1 MVAVA
6 ATIKRFI
13 GTLSFVMTIQPLSN
27 TRPLEQLPSVLRER
41 VAQVWHD
48 LCDRAGSDN
57 LLPCGSQLSELFTVL
72 ASSKFISQ
80 QFQRKP
86 HLLNDLIASGDLD
99 RPYARGELSQRLAI
113 VINAAEDEATLA
125 KTIRI
130 FRQREMVRLGW
141 RDLTGKAPLK
151 EVVETLSELAE
162 AAVSQGLEKL
172 YRWHCEQW
180 GTPLDNSGSPQQLV
194 VLGMGKL
201 GAWELNFSSD
211 IDLIFTYPEDGQL
224 EYGRSQG
231 GKRQITHQ
239 QFFVKLGQRLIKLI
253 DQNSA
258 DGFVFR
264 VDMRLRP
271 FGDASPLAISFDAL
285 EHYYQSHGRE
295 WERYA
300 MIKARPITG
309 DDDACAELMARIRP
323 FIYRKYIDFGVFESL
338 REMKAMIARE
348 SAKRGMDRNVKLG
361 EGGIREVEFLGQAFQ
376 LIHGGREPV
385 LQKRR
390 ILTVLEALRGLEMLP
405 GFVVDELNAAYD
417 FLRRVEHRLQAWDDR
432 QTQLLPDESDE
443 MGQARIAFT
452 MGYADWDG
460 FIEGLRFHTKK
471 VHQHFEQVLAAPQSE
486 HEDSEE
492 SHWVAI
498 WDGSI
503 DEDAAM
509 AILEQVHFRQPE
521 QSYQLIRRLA
531 GSRLVRQISAIARQR
546 LDHLIPLILGSISQC
561 ENSDE
566 SLQRILNIIEKVARR
581 SAYISL
587 LVENPLAL
595 SQLVKLC
602 SRSLWIAD
610 TIADSPILLDEL
622 LDPRTLYTPP
632 SREELHNQLNNY
644 LAHLD
649 ADDQEGQMEM
659 LRRFKMAAVLRVA
672 AADLMDA
679 ESLMV
684 VSDHLTE
691 IAEITVEA
699 GLELAWRQMISKH
712 GEPANAKRGLG
723 VIGYGKMGGQE
734 LGYSSD
740 LDMVMICH
748 PDSGAQTTGK
758 RPIGETMFN
767 LRLGQRLNHII
778 DTRMP
783 SGRLYE
789 VDSRLRPN
797 GDSGSLVAPIDHY
810 QNYLQKSAWTWEL
823 QALVRARFVAGDA
836 DLKMQFEKIRAQVL
850 GAQRDREKL
859 RVEVVEMREKMR
871 QQLSRRWRGG
881 TNGGTGGTKSGGNSN
896 KFDLKQDRGG
906 IADIEFMVQYAVLGW
921 AHTHPELLRWSDNI
935 RLLGTMSQCE
945 ILSSDEAQLLAD
957 AYRQYRACAHRLSL
971 QQLVAVVHGDEFNT
985 IREGVIQVWRRLMR
999 VGE

>member
-1 MVAVA
+1 
-6 ATIKRFI
+6 
-13 GTLSFVMTIQPLSN
+13 MTSQQHVTN
-27 TRPLEQLPSVLRER
+27 QLLDQIPEILRDG
-41 VAQVWHD
+41 VAQVWRD
-48 LCDRAGSDN
+48 LEESAENDLPIQNDN
-57 LLPCGSQLSELFTVL
+57 QLAELFTVL

-86 HLLNDLIASGDLD
+86 ELFSELVASGDLD
-99 RPYARGELSQRLAI
+99 RPYARGELNQRLTALI
-113 VINAAEDEATLA
+113 ADIDNEDELA
-125 KTIRI
+125 KLIRL

-162 AAVSQGLEKL
+162 AAVSQGLERL
-172 YRWHCEQW
+172 YQWHCEQW
-180 GTPLDNSGSPQQLV
+180 GTPFDSNGKPQRLV

-211 IDLIFTYPEDGQL
+211 IDLIFTYPEEG
-224 EYGRSQG
+224 ETEG
-231 GKRQITHQ
+231 GKRQTTHQ
-239 QFFVKLGQRLIKLI
+239 QFFIKLGQRLIKLI
-253 DQNSA
+253 DQNNA
-258 DGFVFR
+258 YGFVFR

-271 FGDASPLAISFDAL
+271 FGDASPLALSFDAF
-285 EHYYQSHGRE
+285 EHYYQTHGRE

-300 MIKARPITG
+300 MIKARPIAG
-309 DDDACAELMARIRP
+309 DVEACAELMERINP
-323 FIYRKYIDFGVFESL
+323 FIFRKYIDFGVFESL

-376 LIHGGREPV
+376 LIHGGREPT

-405 GFVVDELNAAYD
+405 DFVVDELNEAYD
-417 FLRRVEHRLQAWDDR
+417 FLRRVEHRLQAWADQ
-432 QTQLLPDESDE
+432 QTQLLPDIDDDA
-443 MGQARIAFT
+443 GQARIAFT
-452 MGYADWDG
+452 MGYDNWDS
-460 FIEGLRFHTKK
+460 FIEGLRYHTQK
-471 VHQHFEQVLAAPQSE
+471 VHQHFEQVLAAPQNE

-503 DEDAAM
+503 DQDRAVS
-509 AILEQVHFRQPE
+509 ILQENGYLQPKE
-521 QSYQLIRRLA
+521 SYAEIRKLA
-531 GSRLVRQISAIARQR
+531 ESRTVQQISATARQR
-546 LDHLIPLILGSISQC
+546 LDHLIPLILGSISQNDNC
-561 ENSDE
+561 DE
-566 SLQRILNIIEKVARR
+566 SLQRILNIIDKIARR

-595 SQLVKLC
+595 SQLVQLC

-610 TIADSPILLDEL
+610 TIAAHPILLDEL

-632 SREELHNQLNNY
+632 SREELHNQLSNY
-644 LAHLD
+644 LIHLD
-649 ADDQEGQMEM
+649 ADDQEGQMEL

-672 AADLMDA
+672 AADLTGA
-679 ESLMV
+679 EQLMV

-691 IAEITVEA
+691 IAEIAVEA
-699 GLELAWRQMISKH
+699 SLDIAWKQMVAKH
-712 GEPANAKRGLG
+712 GEPANDKKGLG
-723 VIGYGKMGGQE
+723 VIGYGKMGGLE

-740 LDMVMICH
+740 LDMVMLCH
-748 PDSGAQTTGK
+748 PDSGEETTGEGGG

-797 GDSGSLVAPIDHY
+797 GNSGPLVSTITTFH
-810 QNYLQKSAWTWEL
+810 NYLQKSAWIWEL
-823 QALVRARFVAGDA
+823 QALVRARFVAGEAELHEQFDA
-836 DLKMQFEKIRAQVL
+836 IRAEIL
-850 GAQRDREKL
+850 GQQRDREKL
-859 RVEVVEMREKMR
+859 LAEVVKMREKMR
-871 QQLSRRWRGG
+871 QSLSKGS
-881 TNGGTGGTKSGGNSN
+881 SGGEGDGKSD

-906 IADIEFMVQYAVLGW
+906 IADIEFMVQYGVLGW
-921 AHTHPELLRWSDNI
+921 AHGHPELLEWSDNI
-935 RLLGTMSQCE
+935 RLLETMSQCE
-945 ILSSDEAQLLAD
+945 IISSDEAGLLAD
-957 AYRQYRACAHRLSL
+957 AYRQYRACSHRLSL
-971 QQLVAVVHGDEFNT
+971 QQQTAVVAGEEFNEL
-985 IREGVIQVWRRLMR
+985 REGVIRVWQRLMR

>member
-1 MVAVA
+1 M
-6 ATIKRFI
+6 TTQQLTMPQFI
-13 GTLSFVMTIQPLSN
+13 
-27 TRPLEQLPSVLRER
+27 EELPEILQSGIS
-41 VAQVWHD
+41 QVWGE
-48 LCDRAGSDN
+48 LCESADADKLLQSD
-57 LLPCGSQLSELFTVL
+57 SQQSELFRVL

-80 QFQRKP
+80 QLQRKP
-86 HLLNDLIASGDLD
+86 HLLGELIESGDLE
-99 RPYARGELSQRLAI
+99 RPYLREELSQRFATAISAVGDETELAR
-113 VINAAEDEATLA
+113 E
-125 KTIRI
+125 IRL

-141 RDLTGKAPLK
+141 RDLTGKAPLN

-172 YRWHCEQW
+172 YQWHCEQW
-180 GTPLDNSGSPQQLV
+180 GTPLDSNGNPQRLV

-211 IDLIFTYPEDGQL
+211 IDLIFTFPEDG
-224 EYGRSQG
+224 ETEG
-231 GKRQITHQ
+231 GKRQTTHQ

-253 DQNSA
+253 DQNGA

-285 EHYYQSHGRE
+285 EHYYQTHGRE

-300 MIKARPITG
+300 MIKARPIAG
-309 DDDACAELMARIRP
+309 DSAACAELMERIHP
-323 FIYRKYIDFGVFESL
+323 FIFRKYIDFGVFESL

-361 EGGIREVEFLGQAFQ
+361 EGGIREIEFLGQAFQ
-376 LIHGGREPV
+376 LIHGGREPT
-385 LQKRR
+385 LQQRR
-390 ILTVLEALRGLEMLP
+390 ILTVLEALRGLDMLP
-405 GFVVDELNAAYD
+405 DYVVEELNEAYD
-417 FLRRVEHRLQAWDDR
+417 FLRRVEHRLQAWDDK
-432 QTQLLPDESDE
+432 QTQLLPDEGDE
-443 MGQARIAFT
+443 AGQVRIAFT
-452 MGYADWDG
+452 MGHEIWDT
-460 FIEGLRFHTKK
+460 FIKMLRHHTRK

-503 DEDAAM
+503 DLDAAI
-509 AILEQVHFRQPE
+509 ATLQ
-521 QSYQLIRRLA
+521 QSGFEIPQQGYELIRGLA
-531 GSRLVRQISAIARQR
+531 ESRTVQQISATARQR
-546 LDHLIPLILGSISQC
+546 LDHLIPLLLGSISQ
-561 ENSDE
+561 SDNCDE
-566 SLQRILNIIEKVARR
+566 GLKRIVNIIEKIARR

-610 TIADSPILLDEL
+610 TIATNPILLDEL

-632 SREELHNQLNNY
+632 TREELHNQLTNY
-644 LAHLD
+644 LIHVD
-649 ADDQEGQMEM
+649 SDDQEGQMEL

-672 AADLMDA
+672 AADIMGV
-679 ESLMV
+679 EPLMV

-691 IAEITVEA
+691 IAEIAVEA
-699 GLELAWRQMISKH
+699 SLDIAWQQMIKKH
-712 GEPANAKRGLG
+712 GEPVGEKKGLG
-723 VIGYGKMGGQE
+723 IIGYGKMGGLE
-734 LGYSSD
+734 LGYGSD

-748 PDSGAQTTGK
+748 PDSGEETRGDGNI

-797 GDSGSLVAPIDHY
+797 GNSGALVAPVNVFE
-810 QNYLQKSAWTWEL
+810 NYLRKSAWIWEL

-836 DLKMQFEKIRAQVL
+836 DLHRQFDEIRAEVL
-850 GAQRDREKL
+850 GQPRDREKL
-859 RVEVVEMREKMR
+859 LAEVVEMREKMR
-871 QQLSRRWRGG
+871 NSLSKGEAD
-881 TNGGTGGTKSGGNSN
+881 GNRD

-906 IADIEFMVQYAVLGW
+906 IADIEFMVQYGVLGW
-921 AHTHPELLRWSDNI
+921 AHGHPELLRWSDNI
-935 RLLGTMSQCE
+935 RLLEMMSLCE
-945 ILSSDEAQLLAD
+945 IITSDEAELLAD

-971 QQLVAVVHGDEFNT
+971 QQQPAVVSGEQFNEM
-985 IREGVIQVWRRLMR
+985 REGVIRVWQRLMR

>member
-1 MVAVA
+1 
-6 ATIKRFI
+6 
-13 GTLSFVMTIQPLSN
+13 
-27 TRPLEQLPSVLRER
+27 
-41 VAQVWHD
+41 
-48 LCDRAGSDN
+48 
-57 LLPCGSQLSELFTVL
+57 
-72 ASSKFISQ
+72 
-80 QFQRKP
+80 
-86 HLLNDLIASGDLD
+86 
-99 RPYARGELSQRLAI
+99 
-113 VINAAEDEATLA
+113 
-125 KTIRI
+125 
-130 FRQREMVRLGW
+130 
-141 RDLTGKAPLK
+141 
-151 EVVETLSELAE
+151 
-162 AAVSQGLEKL
+162 
-172 YRWHCEQW
+172 
-180 GTPLDNSGSPQQLV
+180 
-194 VLGMGKL
+194 
-201 GAWELNFSSD
+201 
-211 IDLIFTYPEDGQL
+211 
-224 EYGRSQG
+224 
-231 GKRQITHQ
+231 
-239 QFFVKLGQRLIKLI
+239 
-253 DQNSA
+253 
-258 DGFVFR
+258 
-264 VDMRLRP
+264 
-271 FGDASPLAISFDAL
+271 
-285 EHYYQSHGRE
+285 
-295 WERYA
+295 

-309 DDDACAELMARIRP
+309 DSDACAELKERIRP
-323 FIYRKYIDFGVFESL
+323 FIFRKYIDFGVFESL

-405 GFVVDELNAAYD
+405 DFVVDELNAAYD

-432 QTQLLPDESDE
+432 QTQLLPDEADKSE
-443 MGQARIAFT
+443 QNKMGMARIAFT
-452 MGYADWDG
+452 MGYADWDS

-498 WDGSI
+498 WDGSF
-503 DEDAAM
+503 DADAAM
-509 AILEQVHFRQPE
+509 AILEQSHFRQPE
-521 QSYQLIRRLA
+521 QSYRSIRTLA
-531 GSRLVRQISAIARQR
+531 ESRLVQQISATARQR

-610 TIADSPILLDEL
+610 AIAAHPILLDEL
-622 LDPRTLYTPP
+622 LDPRTLYAPP
-632 SREELHNQLNNY
+632 SREELHNQLSNY
-644 LAHLD
+644 LMHLD

-659 LRRFKMAAVLRVA
+659 LRRFKIAAVLRVA
-672 AADLMDA
+672 AADLMGV
-679 ESLMV
+679 EPLMV

-691 IAEITVEA
+691 IAEIAVDA
-699 GLELAWRQMISKH
+699 SLAIAWQQMVSKH
-712 GEPANAKRGLG
+712 GEPANKQRGLG
-723 VIGYGKMGGQE
+723 IIGYGKMGGLE

-748 PDSGAQTTGK
+748 PDSGKQTSGSGNA

-778 DTRMP
+778 DARMP

-836 DLKMQFEKIRAQVL
+836 ALKIEFEKIRAQIL
-850 GAQRDREKL
+850 GEQRDREKL

-871 QQLSRRWRGG
+871 QSLSKGGNGDEGG
-881 TNGGTGGTKSGGNSN
+881 TNSG

-906 IADIEFMVQYAVLGW
+906 IADIEFMVQYGVLGW
-921 AHTHPELLRWSDNI
+921 ANTHPELIRWSDNI
-935 RLLGTMSQCE
+935 RLLETMSRCE
-945 ILSSDEAQLLAD
+945 IITGDEAQLLAD

-971 QQLVAVVHGDEFNT
+971 QQLVAVVDGDEFNT
-985 IREGVIQVWRRLMR
+985 LREGVIQVWRRLMR

>member
-1 MVAVA
+1 M
-6 ATIKRFI
+6 TSQQ
-13 GTLSFVMTIQPLSN
+13 LSTTQL
-27 TRPLEQLPSVLRER
+27 LEQLPEILRDG
-41 VAQVWHD
+41 VAQAWGD
-48 LCDRAGSDN
+48 LCATAGSDN
-57 LLPCGSQLSELFTVL
+57 PLQNSSQLLELFTVL

-86 HLLNDLIASGDLD
+86 HLLNELIASGDLD
-99 RPYARGELSQRLAI
+99 RPYPRDELSQRLAV
-113 VINAAEDEATLA
+113 VIDAAEDEASLA
-125 KTIRI
+125 KAIRI

-141 RDLTGKAPLK
+141 RDLTGKASLK

-162 AAVSQGLEKL
+162 AAVSQGLTKL
-172 YRWHCEQW
+172 YQWHCEQW
-180 GTPLDNSGSPQQLV
+180 GTPLGSDGNPQQLV

-211 IDLIFTYPEDGQL
+211 IDLIFTYPEDG
-224 EYGRSQG
+224 ETEG

-253 DQNSA
+253 DQNNA

-285 EHYYQSHGRE
+285 EHYYQTHGRE

-300 MIKARPITG
+300 MIKARPIAG
-309 DDDACAELMARIRP
+309 DTDACAELMERIRP

-348 SAKRGMDRNVKLG
+348 SARRGMDRNVKLG

-405 GFVVDELNAAYD
+405 EFVVDELNAAYD

-432 QTQLLPDESDE
+432 QTQLLPDEGNE
-443 MGQARIAFT
+443 AGMARIAFT
-452 MGYADWDG
+452 MGYDNWDA
-460 FIEGLRFHTKK
+460 FIEGLRFHTQK

-498 WDGSI
+498 WDGSF
-503 DEDAAM
+503 DTDAVL
-509 AILEQVHFRQPE
+509 AILEQNHFLHPE
-521 QSYQLIRRLA
+521 QSYQLIRKLA
-531 GSRLVRQISAIARQR
+531 ESRLVQRISATARQR

-566 SLQRILNIIEKVARR
+566 SLQRIFNIIEKIARR

-610 TIADSPILLDEL
+610 TIADNPILLDEL

-632 SREELHNQLNNY
+632 SREELHNQLSNY
-644 LAHLD
+644 LIHLD
-649 ADDQEGQMEM
+649 ADDQEGRMEM

-672 AADLMDA
+672 AADLMGV
-679 ESLMV
+679 EPLME

-691 IAEITVEA
+691 IAEIAVDA
-699 GLELAWRQMISKH
+699 SLAIAWRQMVIKH
-712 GEPANAKRGLG
+712 GEPANKQRGLG
-723 VIGYGKMGGQE
+723 VIGYGKMGGLE
-734 LGYSSD
+734 LGYGSD
-740 LDMVMICH
+740 LDVVMICH
-748 PDSGAQTTGK
+748 PDSGEQTTGK
-758 RPIGETMFN
+758 RPISETMFN
-767 LRLGQRLNHII
+767 LRLGQRLKHII

-789 VDSRLRPN
+789 VDSRLRPH
-797 GDSGSLVAPIDHY
+797 GDSGAFVVPVDKY
-810 QNYLQKSAWTWEL
+810 QNYLQKNAWTWEL
-823 QALVRARFVAGDA
+823 QALVRARFVAGDP
-836 DLKMQFEKIRAQVL
+836 DLKKQFDEIRAQIL
-850 GAQRDREKL
+850 GEQRNREKL

-871 QQLSRRWRGG
+871 QQLSK
-881 TNGGTGGTKSGGNSN
+881 TKSGVNSG

-906 IADIEFMVQYAVLGW
+906 IADIEFMVQYGVLGW

-935 RLLGTMSQCE
+935 RLLETMSQCE
-945 ILSSDEAQLLAD
+945 IISSDEAQLLAD
-957 AYRQYRACAHRLSL
+957 AYRQYRAYAHRLSL
-971 QQLVAVVHGDEFNT
+971 QQLVAVVSGDEFNT

>member
-1 MVAVA
+1 MM
-6 ATIKRFI
+6 RD
-13 GTLSFVMTIQPLSN
+13 G
-27 TRPLEQLPSVLRER
+27 
-41 VAQVWHD
+41 VAQVWED
-48 LCDRAGSDN
+48 LSKTTDCEN
-57 LLPCGSQLSELFTVL
+57 LLQNSSQLSELFTVL

-80 QFQRKP
+80 QFQRKSR
-86 HLLNDLIASGDLD
+86 LLGELIESGDLE
-99 RPYARGELSQRLAI
+99 RPYLRDELSQRLAKMI
-113 VINAAEDEATLA
+113 SEIEDEETLA
-125 KTIRI
+125 REIRI

-162 AAVSQGLEKL
+162 AAVSQGLERL
-172 YRWHCEQW
+172 YQWHCEQW
-180 GTPLDNSGSPQQLV
+180 GTPLDSSGQPQRLV

-211 IDLIFTYPEDGQL
+211 IDLIFTYPEEG
-224 EYGRSQG
+224 ETVG

-253 DQNSA
+253 DQNNA
-258 DGFVFR
+258 YGFVFR

-271 FGDASPLAISFDAL
+271 FGDASPLAISFDAM
-285 EHYYQSHGRE
+285 EHYYQTHGRE

-300 MIKARPITG
+300 MIKARPIAG
-309 DDDACAELMARIRP
+309 DTDACAELMERIRP

-405 GFVVDELNAAYD
+405 DFVVEELNAAYD
-417 FLRRVEHRLQAWDDR
+417 FLRRVEHRLQAWADQ
-432 QTQLLPDESDE
+432 QTQLLPNEGDE
-443 MGQARIAFT
+443 MGMARIAFT
-452 MGYADWDG
+452 MGYDDWDS
-460 FIEGLRFHTKK
+460 FIEGLRFHTRK

-503 DEDAAM
+503 DLDAA
-509 AILEQVHFRQPE
+509 IDTLKQSGFVNPQ
-521 QSYQLIRRLA
+521 QSYELIRGLA
-531 GSRLVRQISAIARQR
+531 ESRVVQQISATARQR
-546 LDHLIPLILGSISQC
+546 LDHLIPLLLGSISQC

-566 SLQRILNIIEKVARR
+566 SLQRILNIIEKIARR

-610 TIADSPILLDEL
+610 TIADNPILLDEL

-632 SREELHNQLNNY
+632 SREELHNQLSNY
-644 LAHLD
+644 LIHLD
-649 ADDQEGQMEM
+649 ADDQEGQMEL

-691 IAEITVEA
+691 IAEIVVEA
-699 GLELAWRQMISKH
+699 SLDIAWRQMVSKN
-712 GEPANAKRGLG
+712 GEPANKKRGLG
-723 VIGYGKMGGQE
+723 VIGYGKMGGLE
-734 LGYSSD
+734 LGYGSD

-748 PDSGAQTTGK
+748 PDSGEQTTGK

-767 LRLGQRLNHII
+767 MRLGQRLNHII

-797 GDSGSLVAPIDHY
+797 GNSGPLVSPITMFQHY
-810 QNYLQKSAWTWEL
+810 LEKSAWIWEL

-836 DLKMQFEKIRAQVL
+836 DLHRQFDEIRVQIL
-850 GAQRDREKL
+850 GRERDREKL
-859 RVEVVEMREKMR
+859 LAEVVEMREKMR
-871 QQLSRRWRGG
+871 PSLSKGE
-881 TNGGTGGTKSGGNSN
+881 SGGKSD

-906 IADIEFMVQYAVLGW
+906 IADIEFMVQYGVLGW
-921 AHTHPELLRWSDNI
+921 AHTHPKLLQWSDNI
-935 RLLGTMSQCE
+935 RLLETMSQCD

-957 AYRQYRACAHRLSL
+957 AYRQYRAFAHRLSL
-971 QQLVAVVHGDEFNT
+971 QQLVAVVDGDEFNT
-985 IREGVIQVWRRLMR
+985 IREGVIQVWQRLMR

>member
-1 MVAVA
+1 M
-6 ATIKRFI
+6 K
-13 GTLSFVMTIQPLSN
+13 
-27 TRPLEQLPSVLRER
+27 
-41 VAQVWHD
+41 
-48 LCDRAGSDN
+48 
-57 LLPCGSQLSELFTVL
+57 LLPTSQELDCLPYRLRDDVLQTWENIEESTGFDTLLQDDAYRSELLTVL
-72 ASSKFISQ
+72 ASSQFIAQ

-86 HLLNDLIASGDLD
+86 DLLSELIESGDLHRSYTRD
-99 RPYARGELSQRLAI
+99 ELSQKLTSAI
-113 VINAAEDEATLA
+113 AEVVDEAELA
-125 KTIRI
+125 RVIRI

-162 AAVSQGLEKL
+162 AVVSQGLERL
-172 YRWHCEQW
+172 YQWHCEQW
-180 GTPLDNSGSPQQLV
+180 GTPLDSAGNPQRLV
-194 VLGMGKL
+194 VLAMGKL

-211 IDLIFTYPEDGQL
+211 IDLIFTFPEDG
-224 EYGRSQG
+224 EIEGS
-231 GKRQITHQ
+231 KRHTTHQ

-253 DQNSA
+253 DHHSA

-285 EHYYQSHGRE
+285 EHYYQTHGRE

-300 MIKARPITG
+300 MIKARPIAGNT
-309 DDDACAELMARIRP
+309 DDCAELITRLRP
-323 FIYRKYIDFGVFESL
+323 FIFRKYIDFGVFESL

-348 SAKRGMDRNVKLG
+348 SAKRGMDRNIKLG

-376 LIHGGREPV
+376 LIHGGREPT

-390 ILTVLEALRGLEMLP
+390 IITVLEALRGLNMLP
-405 GFVVDELNAAYD
+405 DYVVDELNVAYD
-417 FLRRVEHRLQAWDDR
+417 FLRRVEHRLQAWADQ
-432 QTQLLPDESDE
+432 QTQLLPDEDDE
-443 MGQARIAFT
+443 MGKARIAFT
-452 MGYADWDG
+452 MSYDNWDA
-460 FIEGLRFHTKK
+460 FINGLRFHTQK

-503 DEDAAM
+503 DMDEAV
-509 AILEQVHFRQPE
+509 AILQQSGYRQPQESYE
-521 QSYQLIRRLA
+521 QIHKLA
-531 GSRLVRQISAIARQR
+531 ESRLVKQISATARKR
-546 LDHLIPLILGSISQC
+546 LDHLVPLILGGISQC
-561 ENSDE
+561 DNSDE
-566 SLQRILNIIEKVARR
+566 SLSRVLNIIEKIARR
-581 SAYISL
+581 SSYIAL

-610 TIADSPILLDEL
+610 TLAANPNLLDEL

-632 SREELHNQLNNY
+632 SREELHNQLSNY
-644 LAHLD
+644 LIHLD
-649 ADDQEGQMEM
+649 ADDQEGQMEL

-691 IAEITVEA
+691 IAEIAVNA
-699 GLELAWRQMISKH
+699 SLDIAWQQMVSKH
-712 GEPANAKRGLG
+712 GEPANNKKGLG
-723 VIGYGKMGGQE
+723 VIGYGKMGGLE
-734 LGYSSD
+734 LGYGSD
-740 LDMVMICH
+740 LDMVMLCH
-748 PDSGAQTTGK
+748 PDSGELTTGK
-758 RPIGETMFN
+758 RPIGEMIFN
-767 LRLGQRLNHII
+767 LRLGQRFNHII
-778 DTRMP
+778 DARTP

-797 GDSGSLVAPIDHY
+797 GNSGPLVSTIDGFK
-810 QNYLQKSAWTWEL
+810 NYLQKSAWTWEL
-823 QALVRARFVAGDA
+823 QALVRARFIAGDA
-836 DLKMQFEKIRAQVL
+836 ELKQQFEMIREQIL
-850 GAQRDREKL
+850 GEERDREKL
-859 RVEVVEMREKMR
+859 RHDVLDMREKMR
-871 QQLSRRWRGG
+871 ESLSKGE
-881 TNGGTGGTKSGGNSN
+881 GGTKSD

-906 IADIEFMVQYAVLGW
+906 IADIEFMVQYGVLGW

-935 RLLGTMSQCE
+935 RLLETMSSCE
-945 ILSSDEAQLLAD
+945 IITRDEAELLAD
-957 AYRQYRACAHRLSL
+957 AYRQYRACAHRVSL
-971 QQLVAVVHGDEFNT
+971 QQQPAVVSGEEFNEV
-985 IREGVIQVWRRLMR
+985 RKGVIQVWQRLMR